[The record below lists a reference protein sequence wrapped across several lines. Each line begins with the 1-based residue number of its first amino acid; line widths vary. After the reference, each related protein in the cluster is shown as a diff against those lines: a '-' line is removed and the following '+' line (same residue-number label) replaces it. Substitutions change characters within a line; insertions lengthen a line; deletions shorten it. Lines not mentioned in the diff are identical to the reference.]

1 MNMKW
6 IEAPVFKT
14 RITSAN
20 VKPTEMLLGYL
31 IGPFCA
37 LISNAIFGS
46 YLNRYYS
53 DVLVWTDTSRFG
65 NFSALLPILS
75 VICVIIGNLVV
86 GRLMDSTK
94 SSQGKARPYLILSAP
109 LLAVAIITLFVVPK
123 TAAPAMQMV
132 WIAVSYNLYY
142 SVAYPLYYTA
152 HSSLVALSTRNS
164 NDRGLLSTFSN
175 ASGVAAVGIG
185 ASILVPMLLQHQL
198 LYRGWHQ
205 PCCDRMHHRRHC
217 GGSAAD
223 CRGPKRPENLDGH
236 PARGG
241 PRAADGRL
249 CPVPG
254 QPRQRHRCHHDLYQ
268 QRREHGRPAKLH
280 HQPGLPA
287 DRLHCGGGCFLL

>member
-1 MNMKW
+1 MD
-6 IEAPVFKT
+6 
-14 RITSAN
+14 RSAGFQDAHH
-20 VKPTEMLLGYL
+20 LGQRQAHRDAAGL
-31 IGPFCA
+31 PDRPFCA

-152 HSSLVALSTRNS
+152 HSSL
-164 NDRGLLSTFSN
+164 
-175 ASGVAAVGIG
+175 
-185 ASILVPMLLQHQL
+185 
-198 LYRGWHQ
+198 
-205 PCCDRMHHRRHC
+205 
-217 GGSAAD
+217 
-223 CRGPKRPENLDGH
+223 
-236 PARGG
+236 GG
-241 PRAADGRL
+241 PVHPQL
-249 CPVPG
+249 
-254 QPRQRHRCHHDLYQ
+254 Q
-268 QRREHGRPAKLH
+268 
-280 HQPGLPA
+280 
-287 DRLHCGGGCFLL
+287 